1 MINNFFS
8 YPFMYIYC
16 YLFLSCL
23 KYFQLA
29 VIAYLQL
36 FPFREGCAMVDL
48 WDVEDPENKHNE
60 NVCQKLV
67 QNPYPFRTVFRN
79 SVYSVL
85 SL

>member
-1 MINNFFS
+1 
-8 YPFMYIYC
+8 
-16 YLFLSCL
+16 
-23 KYFQLA
+23 
-29 VIAYLQL
+29 
-36 FPFREGCAMVDL
+36 MVDL

-85 SL
+85 SLWVKNVSYVNFVI